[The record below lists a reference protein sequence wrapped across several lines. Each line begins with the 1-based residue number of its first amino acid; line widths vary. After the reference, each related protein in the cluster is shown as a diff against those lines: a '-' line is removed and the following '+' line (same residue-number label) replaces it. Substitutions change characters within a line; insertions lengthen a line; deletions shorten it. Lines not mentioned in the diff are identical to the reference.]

1 MSVFLKDLPDTVIP
15 VSLEP
20 RMEYGLVLIQFN
32 LAHKLAAKVSIFS
45 NRKYSTS
52 RNTTFRS
59 WRDPEN

>member
-1 MSVFLKDLPDTVIP
+1 MSVILKDLPDTVTP

-32 LAHKLAAKVSIFS
+32 LAYKRAAKVSIFS
-45 NRKYSTS
+45 NRKYSAS

-59 WRDPEN
+59 LKDPEN